1 MIELSAADLELIRA
15 AAARAYPNECCG
27 LLVGRREADRVT
39 VSRIVPADNVARERQ
54 RDRFEIDPKVR
65 IDTERAVRGTG
76 EAVVG
81 HYHSHPDHPAAPSA
95 TDANMVYEPDLIW
108 VIVSVDR
115 GTAKAVRAWR
125 FDDGTFKEVGFSS

>member
-1 MIELSAADLELIRA
+1 M
-15 AAARAYPNECCG
+15 
-27 LLVGRREADRVT
+27 
-39 VSRIVPADNVARERQ
+39 SRIVPADNVARERQ

-115 GTAKAVRAWR
+115 GNGQGRAR
-125 FDDGTFKEVGFSS
+125 VALR